1 MWRRQRQC
9 ISYLSLNIP
18 FKEAVCSV
26 PTNQMGTYYT
36 CCWKRQ
42 RSSFCPNI
50 SSHQIGVFTSIIR
63 HKGIT
68 VALTILESRE
78 VLFDGYPVYSDV
90 QVVSTGTVIQGHLHQ
105 TSPKPLNLQT
115 AGDGR
120 AGARVVTADACW

>member
-1 MWRRQRQC
+1 MHILLELEHSLQGSRVFC
-9 ISYLSLNIP
+9 AYKSNGYISHLLLETTEIFILS
-18 FKEAVCSV
+18 KYKY
-26 PTNQMGTYYT
+26 G
-36 CCWKRQ
+36 
-42 RSSFCPNI
+42 
-50 SSHQIGVFTSIIR
+50 SHQIGVFTSIIR

-68 VALTILESRE
+68 AALTILESRE

-90 QVVSTGTVIQGHLHQ
+90 QVVSTETVIQGHLHQ